1 MIFEELDALVC
12 DLDGVVYRGDEALP
26 GAADAIDELRA
37 KGVRLLFCTNNSSAT
52 VDQYVDKLARFGV
65 ETDANEILTSA
76 VVTAEVLAERAF
88 QGKSAMVIGGTGIR
102 ECLEAIGMEID
113 DDPESTSVD
122 VVVVGLDPS
131 FSYEDMKRANSA
143 LRQGAAFVATN
154 DDKEL
159 PGSDGELVPGAGAI
173 LASIETAS
181 GRRAETMG
189 KPHRPMMEA
198 AARRLE
204 GAARIA
210 VIGDRPETD
219 LKGARLL
226 NWKSILALSG
236 VTGRE
241 DLSGLDFEPDAVVES
256 LAELTSKR

>member
-1 MIFEELDALVC
+1 MIFEELDGLVC

-65 ETDANEILTSA
+65 ETGSNEILTSA
-76 VVTAEVLAERAF
+76 VVTAEVLAERGF
-88 QGKSAMVIGGTGIR
+88 QGKRAIVIGGRGIR
-102 ECLEAIGMEID
+102 ECLEAIGVEID
-113 DDPESTSVD
+113 DDPESISVD

-143 LRQGAAFVATN
+143 LRHGAAFVATN

-159 PGSDGELVPGAGAI
+159 PAGDELVPGAGAI
-173 LASIETAS
+173 LSSIETAS

-204 GAARIA
+204 GATHVAL
-210 VIGDRPETD
+210 IGDRPETD

-226 NWKSILALSG
+226 NWKTILALSG
-236 VTGRE
+236 VTRRE
-241 DLSGLDFEPDAVVES
+241 DLSDLDFEPDAVVES
-256 LAELTSKR
+256 LAELMSAG